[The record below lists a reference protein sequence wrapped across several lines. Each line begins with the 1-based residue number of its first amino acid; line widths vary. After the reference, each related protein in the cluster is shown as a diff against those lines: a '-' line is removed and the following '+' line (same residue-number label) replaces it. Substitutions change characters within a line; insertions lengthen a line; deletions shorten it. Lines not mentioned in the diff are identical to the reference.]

1 MLARCGRGERVSD
14 RLRTVSPMGET
25 AVSARAEGFGR
36 DGATGVRALRRR
48 RALPGG
54 RAVAGGFLVALAAV
68 GTFAGYTEATSG
80 PDLRYLVAGRDLPLG
95 HRVSAGDLES
105 VAMEL
110 PGELA
115 SRSYRSASQL
125 VGAVVVGPVGRG
137 ELVQTSDVLAGGEA
151 PAERQISFPVESAR
165 AVNGQLQRGERV
177 DVLATYGTGGDA
189 YTVVVVTGARV
200 ADRTTSRESLSDRG
214 DEVVTL
220 ALPASADALAVAHA
234 VNAGEVTLVRT
245 AGTEA
250 DGAVDATAYSAPRAA
265 RPTVPAGG

>member
-1 MLARCGRGERVSD
+1 MGDAAVTARPEAFRG
-14 RLRTVSPMGET
+14 
-25 AVSARAEGFGR
+25 
-36 DGATGVRALRRR
+36 DGAAGARALRRR

-68 GTFAGYTEATSG
+68 GIFAGYTDATSG
-80 PDLRYLVAGRDLPLG
+80 PDVRYLVARRDLPLG
-95 HRVSAGDLES
+95 HRVTDADLEP
-105 VAMEL
+105 VGLDL

-125 VGAVVVGPVGRG
+125 AGAVVVGPVGKG
-137 ELVQTSDVLAGGEA
+137 ELVQSSDVLAGGEA
-151 PAERQISFPVESAR
+151 PGGRQISFPVESAR
-165 AVNGQLQRGERV
+165 AVNGQLRRGEAV

-189 YTVVVVTGARV
+189 YTVVVVAGARV
-200 ADRTTSRESLSDRG
+200 ADRTTARASLSDRG

-245 AGTEA
+245 AGTPA
-250 DGAVDATAYSAPRAA
+250 DPTPAAAAYSAPRAA
-265 RPTVPAGG
+265 RPTVPSGG